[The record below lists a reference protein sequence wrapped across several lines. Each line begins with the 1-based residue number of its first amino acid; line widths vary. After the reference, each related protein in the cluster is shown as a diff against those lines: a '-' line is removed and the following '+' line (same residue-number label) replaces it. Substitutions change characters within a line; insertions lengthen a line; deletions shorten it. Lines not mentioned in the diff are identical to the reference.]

1 VPRQDSVSRDEPP
14 PLLAR
19 GADAAAPPSREL
31 ADVQPVADAPRDT
44 RPEPSP
50 SAQTKSGSTAVAEK
64 TAATRSTRDSRH
76 GDQDSRAS
84 VHGFLDELERDGSLA
99 ETMAPG
105 AGREPEAPVR
115 PTRRWERV
123 ALIVA
128 VAVALAEGAFIW
140 WKLPWGAL
148 LPATSG
154 TVSIESR
161 PIGVSVLVDGEPRGT
176 TPVSV
181 SLPAGPH
188 VIELRGGSEARV
200 LPITVKAGVSAS
212 HYIEL
217 PPTEVTGALQ
227 ITSDVSG
234 ARVLVDGQLRGTA
247 PVTVTDLAVG
257 DHEVVL
263 ESRAGRVRQVVSIQA
278 GVTTPFGVRGA
289 ATVAE
294 GTSGWVTIKTPYEMQ
309 VLEGGRVLGSTA
321 AGRIELPQGPHRLE
335 IVSDTLSFRTT
346 MNVDVLPGQTVTLPV
361 RLPKGTVSINA
372 TPWAEVWVDGQKVG
386 ETPIGNLQLTIG
398 PHEVT
403 FKHPEFG
410 ERHHAIS
417 VTAAAPARLS
427 VDMSR

>member
-1 VPRQDSVSRDEPP
+1 
-14 PLLAR
+14 
-19 GADAAAPPSREL
+19 
-31 ADVQPVADAPRDT
+31 
-44 RPEPSP
+44 
-50 SAQTKSGSTAVAEK
+50 
-64 TAATRSTRDSRH
+64 
-76 GDQDSRAS
+76 
-84 VHGFLDELERDGSLA
+84 
-99 ETMAPG
+99 
-105 AGREPEAPVR
+105 
-115 PTRRWERV
+115 
-123 ALIVA
+123 
-128 VAVALAEGAFIW
+128 
-140 WKLPWGAL
+140 
-148 LPATSG
+148 
-154 TVSIESR
+154 
-161 PIGVSVLVDGEPRGT
+161 
-176 TPVSV
+176 
-181 SLPAGPH
+181 
-188 VIELRGGSEARV
+188 
-200 LPITVKAGVSAS
+200 
-212 HYIEL
+212 
-217 PPTEVTGALQ
+217 
-227 ITSDVSG
+227 
-234 ARVLVDGQLRGTA
+234 
-247 PVTVTDLAVG
+247 
-257 DHEVVL
+257 
-263 ESRAGRVRQVVSIQA
+263 VSIQG

-427 VDMSR
+427 VDMSQ